1 MKVADNNQQPDVE
14 TAELI
19 ERMNN
24 QISGLGQAIL
34 ELVQKNSNLDI
45 KQMDWTKME
54 NTELNQS
61 IQNNINEYIQN
72 INNLNANL
80 LGQINDSTSGAI
92 NKNEGEQ

>member
-1 MKVADNNQQPDVE
+1 MADNNQQPDVE

>member
-1 MKVADNNQQPDVE
+1 MAEKNQQPDVE

-19 ERMNN
+19 ERINKQVN
-24 QISGLGQAIL
+24 GLGQAIL

-80 LGQINDSTSGAI
+80 LGQINDSTSGMI
-92 NKNEGEQ
+92 NKNDEEQ

>member
-1 MKVADNNQQPDVE
+1 MADNNQQPDVE

-19 ERMNN
+19 ERINN
-24 QISGLGQAIL
+24 QVNGLGQAIL

-80 LGQINDSTSGAI
+80 LGQINDSTSGMI
-92 NKNEGEQ
+92 NKNDGEQ